1 MEPAVDLQRIEAD
14 DQDAVDVRISGLKS
28 RTPRVNLR
36 VSPKSNGKICEW
48 PRLRK
53 GPYHDL
59 SVAAGAHVWD
69 VYNRM
74 LHPRKY
80 IAGPNGLLHE
90 HHHLTNDVTLWNVAV
105 ERQIQVK
112 GLDASAFVEYVVSRD
127 IEQELQ
133 PGGCLYVVLCYPN
146 GGIISDPV
154 LLRIT
159 QDEFWFSISDSDVL
173 GYLRGLLQGLQASG
187 QFNQVSI
194 QELDVAPLQIQGPK
208 SAPFFVKMFGEQI
221 LEIPYYGLR
230 ENTINGRDI
239 TITRTGFSNEI
250 GFEIYVHDA
259 TKYGEEVWN
268 YLLEHG
274 AEFNLTVIAPSHIK
288 RLETGILSYGQDMDY
303 ENNPYECRLGWL
315 IERPYRKS
323 DGVLLNT
330 RDARRI
336 ARSNDDLEIRAKSAD
351 FVGKETLQEIRQT
364 GVQQRLVGLEMAG
377 AQQLDYNAYFYPVY
391 RRNGGFEYV
400 GYVTSIFYSPRKEC
414 NIAFAMV
421 GTHYIPMEDDGIREV
436 VGTELW
442 VELPGRSKKPVKATV
457 SPVPFIPKGASGD
470 LKALEL

>member
-1 MEPAVDLQRIEAD
+1 MAQ
-14 DQDAVDVRISGLKS
+14 AVDVRNIEQDEVESPDARVYGLKT

-36 VSPKSNGKICEW
+36 ISPKSNGKICEW

-80 IAGPNGLLHE
+80 IAGPQGLLHE
-90 HHHLTNDVTLWNVAV
+90 HYHLTNDVTLWNVAV

-112 GLDASAFVEYVVSRD
+112 GLEAASFVEYVISRD

-133 PGGCLYVVLCYPN
+133 PGGCLYVILCYPD

-159 QDEFWFSISDSDVL
+159 HDEFWFSISDSDVL
-173 GYLRGLLQGLQASG
+173 GYLRGMLQGLQACG
-187 QFNQVSI
+187 RFKQVSV

-208 SAPFFVKMFGEQI
+208 SAPFLTKMFGKEI

-230 ENTINGRDI
+230 ENTINGRDV

-259 TKYGEEVWN
+259 TKYAEDVWH
-268 YLLEHG
+268 YLMEHG

-288 RLETGILSYGQDMDY
+288 RLETGILSYGQDMDFG
-303 ENNPYECRLGWL
+303 NNPYECRLGWL
-315 IERPYRKS
+315 IDRPYRRS
-323 DGVLLNT
+323 DGKLLRSRT
-330 RDARRI
+330 ERRI
-336 ARSNDDLEIRAKSAD
+336 ARENDDLEIRPKSGD
-351 FVGKETLQEIRQT
+351 FVGKEALQTIRGE
-364 GVQQRLVGLEMAG
+364 GVLQRLVGLEMGG
-377 AQQLDYNAYFYPVY
+377 AQQLDYNAYYYPVY
-391 RRNGGFEYV
+391 RRNSHMDYV
-400 GYVTSIFYSPRKEC
+400 GYVTSIFYSPLKEC

-421 GTHYIPMEDDGIREV
+421 GTEYIPMQEDGIREV
-436 VGTELW
+436 LGTELW
-442 VELPGRSKKPVKATV
+442 VELPGRSKKPVKAV
-457 SPVPFIPKGASGD
+457 ISPVPFIPKGASGD
-470 LKALEL
+470 LKAL

>member
-1 MEPAVDLQRIEAD
+1 MEQ
-14 DQDAVDVRISGLKS
+14 AVDVTSIAPVEDEPPDIRLTGLKTRS
-28 RTPRVNLR
+28 PRVNLR

-53 GPYHDL
+53 SPYHDL

-80 IAGPNGLLHE
+80 IAGPDGLLQE
-90 HHHLTNDVTLWNVAV
+90 HYHLTHDVTMWNVAV

-112 GLDASAFVEYVVSRD
+112 GLEAASFIEYVISRD
-127 IEQELQ
+127 VEQEL
-133 PGGCLYVVLCYPN
+133 PAGSCLYVILCYPD

-173 GYLRGLLQGLQASG
+173 GYLRGLLQGLQAAG
-187 QFNQVSI
+187 KFEQVSI

-208 SAPFFVKMFGEQI
+208 SAPFMTEMFGEEI

-230 ENTINGRDI
+230 ENTISGRDI

-250 GFEIYVHDA
+250 GFEIYLHDA
-259 TKYGEEVWN
+259 TRYAEEVWS

-274 AEFNLTVIAPSHIK
+274 EAFNLKVIAPSHIK
-288 RLETGILSYGQDMDY
+288 RLETGILSYGQDMDA
-303 ENNPYECRLGWL
+303 ETNPYECRLGWL
-315 IERPYRKS
+315 IDRPYRKS
-323 DGVLLNT
+323 DGALLRT

-336 ARSNDDLEIRAKSAD
+336 ARANDDLEIRPKSGD
-351 FVGKETLQEIRQT
+351 FVGKNALLQIRQE
-364 GVQQRLVGLEMAG
+364 GVAQRLVGLELGG
-377 AQQLDYNAYFYPVY
+377 AHQLDYNPYFYPVY
-391 RRNGGFEYV
+391 RKNGSMDYV

-421 GTHYIPMEDDGIREV
+421 GTQYIPMEEDGIREV
-436 VGTELW
+436 LGTELW
-442 VELPGRSKKPVKATV
+442 VDLPGRSKKPVRATV
-457 SPVPFIPKGASGD
+457 SQVPFIPKGASGD
-470 LKALEL
+470 LKSL

>member
-1 MEPAVDLQRIEAD
+1 MEPAVDIQNIEENGSEIG
-14 DQDAVDVRISGLKS
+14 DVRISGLKN

-36 VSPKSNGKICEW
+36 ISPKTNGKICEW

-80 IAGPNGLLHE
+80 IAGPNGLLQE
-90 HHHLTNDVTLWNVAV
+90 HYHLTHDVTLWNVAV

-112 GLDASAFVEYVVSRD
+112 GLEAASFVEYVISRD

-159 QDEFWFSISDSDVL
+159 ADEFWFSISDSDVL
-173 GYLRGLLQGLQASG
+173 GYLRGLLQGFQASG
-187 QFNQVSI
+187 QFQQVNI

-208 SAPFFVKMFGEQI
+208 SAAFFTSIFGEQI

-230 ENTINGRDI
+230 ENTIGGRDI

-259 TKYGEEVWN
+259 TKYAEEVWN

-274 AEFNLTVIAPSHIK
+274 ADFNLTVIAPSHIK
-288 RLETGILSYGQDMDY
+288 RLETGILSYGQDMDA

-315 IERPYRKS
+315 IDRPYRKS

-330 RDARRI
+330 RDSRRI
-336 ARSNDDLEIRAKSAD
+336 ARSNADLEFRPKTAD
-351 FVGKETLQEIRQT
+351 FVGKDAVQQIRQE
-364 GVQQRLVGLEMAG
+364 GVAQRLVGLEIGG

-391 RRNGGFEYV
+391 RQNSGMEYV
-400 GYVTSIFYSPRKEC
+400 GYVTSIFYSPQKDC

-421 GTHYIPMEDDGIREV
+421 GTEYIPMEDDGIREV
-436 VGTELW
+436 LGTELW
-442 VELPGRSKKPVKATV
+442 VELPGRSKKPVKATI
-457 SPVPFIPKGASGD
+457 SQVPFIPKGASAE
-470 LKALEL
+470 LKSLQL